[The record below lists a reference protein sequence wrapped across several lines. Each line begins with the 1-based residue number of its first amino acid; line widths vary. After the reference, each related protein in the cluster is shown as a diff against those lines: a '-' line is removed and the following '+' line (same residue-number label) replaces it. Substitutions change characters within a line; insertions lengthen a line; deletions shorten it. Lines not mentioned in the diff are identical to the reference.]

1 MANMRQDVHQA
12 AQSASIAGT
21 GAMIT
26 IADFNSYVTIAVGV
40 ATLVFLTVQTV
51 VLLWKFYHMR
61 KEKAA
66 GKPLV
71 ETKPGAL

>member
-1 MANMRQDVHQA
+1 
-12 AQSASIAGT
+12 
-21 GAMIT
+21 MIT

-66 GKPLV
+66 GKRLV

>member
-1 MANMRQDVHQA
+1 MRADVQQA
-12 AQSASIAGT
+12 AHTISIAGT
-21 GAMIT
+21 GAVIT
-26 IADFNSYVTIAVGV
+26 LADINGFVTLAVGV
-40 ATLVFLTVQTV
+40 ATLIYIGVQTV

-66 GKPLV
+66 GKRLV

>member
-1 MANMRQDVHQA
+1 MKTDLHQA
-12 AQSASIAGT
+12 AQTTSIAGT
-21 GAMIT
+21 GAIIT
-26 IADFNSYVTIAVGV
+26 LADINGFVTIAVGV
-40 ATLVFLTVQTV
+40 TTLVYLAVQTV

-66 GKPLV
+66 GKRLV